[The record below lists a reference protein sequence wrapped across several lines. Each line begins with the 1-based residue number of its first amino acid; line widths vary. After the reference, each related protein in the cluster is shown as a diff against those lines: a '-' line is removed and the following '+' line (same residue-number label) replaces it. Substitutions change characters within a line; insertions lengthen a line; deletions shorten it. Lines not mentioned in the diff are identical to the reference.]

1 MRMSLSERLSEDLK
15 KALKSRDKETLSVI
29 RMIRAAV
36 KNKEIEKKSSL
47 GDEEINAVLM
57 SLARQRK
64 DSIEQFLKGNR
75 HDLADKE
82 TRELSI
88 IQSYLPQ
95 QLTEEELKKIIKDVI
110 EEVGASGPGDMGKV
124 MKSIMTKV
132 KGQVDGK
139 LVSDLVKKALVNDS

>member
-1 MRMSLSERLSEDLK
+1 MSLSERLSEDLK